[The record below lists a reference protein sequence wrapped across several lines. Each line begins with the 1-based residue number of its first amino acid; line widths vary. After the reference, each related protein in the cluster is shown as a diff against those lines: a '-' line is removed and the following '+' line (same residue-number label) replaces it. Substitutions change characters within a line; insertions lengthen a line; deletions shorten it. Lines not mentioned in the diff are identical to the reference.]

1 MSLHVPNYT
10 KKAPTVKTTYPF
22 NAVLQSQFHADD
34 LLLFEHLF
42 KLLR

>member
-1 MSLHVPNYT
+1 MSLHILSHII
-10 KKAPTVKTTYPF
+10 KKLLSKTPYPF

-34 LLLFEHLF
+34 LLLLEHLF